1 MVGCEDVG
9 PVGQCPTGQDHR
21 LVDLLDQLVP
31 QLLAVELLQR
41 HIEPH
46 LSLCG
51 WVSECALVNE
61 SVCASVCVCLL
72 FVSVCVFD
80 SESVRV
86 CEFVNV
92 CVCVCVCL

>member
-9 PVGQCPTGQDHR
+9 PVWQCPTGQDHR

-51 WVSECALVNE
+51 WVSECKGVNE
-61 SVCASVCVCLL
+61 SVCASVCV
-72 FVSVCVFD
+72 SVCGWVFD
-80 SESVRV
+80 SESVRA

-92 CVCVCVCL
+92 CVCVFVCL